1 MPQCYNNHGKK
12 IVIPEVLTY
21 NLSVGSGQ
29 SDIGPPLDASVRNL
43 ESPDL
48 VSHVLEE

>member
-1 MPQCYNNHGKK
+1 M
-12 IVIPEVLTY
+12 
-21 NLSVGSGQ
+21 NLSLGSGQ

-48 VSHVLEE
+48 VSHVLERRVEGLVFKLIDTLQPPWL